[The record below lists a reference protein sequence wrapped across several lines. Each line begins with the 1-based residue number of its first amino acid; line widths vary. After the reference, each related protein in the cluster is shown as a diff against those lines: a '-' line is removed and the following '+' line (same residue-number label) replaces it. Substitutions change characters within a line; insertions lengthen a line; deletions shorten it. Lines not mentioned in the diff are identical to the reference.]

1 MIDTFSRIYPFLDGH
16 GTFETVAEMLQL
28 MSPKSKKL
36 GHYNSVLEE
45 TDISLSDQVPVLE
58 FLSQKLGHDLLIYYA
73 T

>member
-1 MIDTFSRIYPFLDGH
+1 
-16 GTFETVAEMLQL
+16 

-36 GHYNSVLEE
+36 GHYNSLLEE